1 MARNVLHR
9 LAMGVVSTHG
19 ETHRT
24 LGERP
29 VMQYR
34 IDFEALDWERPMKGV
49 RSRAI
54 QHEGRRLRLV
64 EYTEEME
71 PHWCERGHWG
81 LILEGYFEIKFENE
95 TVLFAPGD
103 GVLIPAGEEHKHMA
117 SVLSGPV
124 RAIFVEDA

>member
-1 MARNVLHR
+1 MR
-9 LAMGVVSTHG
+9 
-19 ETHRT
+19 
-24 LGERP
+24 
-29 VMQYR
+29 YK

-54 QHEGRRLRLV
+54 QHEGRQLRLV

-81 LILEGYFEIKFENE
+81 FILEGYFEIKFEGE
-95 TVLFAPGD
+95 TVLFAPGE
-103 GVLIPAGEEHKHMA
+103 GVFIPSGEGHKHMA

-124 RAIFVEDA
+124 RAIFVEDV